1 VRRIIFIGQVNGM
14 LYILEGNLA
23 SILEIDE
30 SGNKNFNIFS
40 ESPDNLKKDL
50 G

>member
-1 VRRIIFIGQVNGM
+1 
-14 LYILEGNLA
+14 LA

-30 SGNKNFNIFS
+30 SGSKNFNIFS

-50 G
+50 GQKSIQLGADKNYFI